1 MDHQKNFFLKMI
13 NLIKMIEYPL
23 TFRSVPGES
32 NKKCK
37 RLDLDDNIL
46 NDLERNGYK
55 QQGVIIDYINIHN
68 SISNISKKLGNN
80 TFEYNGKQ
88 YEIPNGR
95 YDVASLFDYFS
106 LWGVQNNLCEIFK
119 PCITLR
125 LLEGCNLVT
134 IKVEKKTK
142 FHPKLTEMLGFDADE
157 IFYPQKIYVAK
168 NPCNMGLDRP
178 IDLILSRPNH
188 TSLERTISMTFQL
201 TVPYGSRMLIKG
213 RNIICYPNCTIY
225 NSQHFEYQFVWS
237 GTNIPVQ
244 FDNIEETDEVRIIL
258 QLIKEK

>member
-1 MDHQKNFFLKMI
+1 
-13 NLIKMIEYPL
+13 MIEYPL
-23 TFRSVPGES
+23 TFRSVPDNS

-46 NDLERNGYK
+46 FDLERDGYK
-55 QQGVIIDYINIHN
+55 PRGVIIDHINIHN

-80 TFEYNGKQ
+80 IFEYDGKQ

-95 YDVASLFDYFS
+95 YDVNSLFEYFS
-106 LWGVQNNLCEIFK
+106 LWGVQNNLCDIFK

-157 IFYPQKIYVAK
+157 IFYPQKIYLAK
-168 NPCNMGLDRP
+168 NSCNMGLDRP
-178 IDLILSRPNH
+178 IDLILTPTNH
-188 TSLERTISMTFQL
+188 PSLNGNISMTFQL

-213 RNIICYPNCTIY
+213 DRNISYRLNYKSDDNIN
-225 NSQHFEYQFVWS
+225 FEYQFVWS
-237 GTNIPVQ
+237 GTNDPVQ
-244 FDNIEETDEVRIIL
+244 FDNIEETDEVKIIL
-258 QLIKEK
+258 QLIKEQ

>member
-1 MDHQKNFFLKMI
+1 
-13 NLIKMIEYPL
+13 MIEYPL
-23 TFRSVPGES
+23 TFRSVPDNS

-46 NDLERNGYK
+46 FDLERNGYK
-55 QQGVIIDYINIHN
+55 VQGVIIDYINIHN

-80 TFEYNGKQ
+80 TFEYDGKQ

-95 YDVASLFDYFS
+95 YDVNSLFEYFS
-106 LWGVQNNLCEIFK
+106 LWGVQNNLCDIFK

-157 IFYPQKIYVAK
+157 IFYPQKIYLAK
-168 NPCNMGLDRP
+168 NSCNMGLDRP
-178 IDLILSRPNH
+178 IDLILTPTNH
-188 TSLERTISMTFQL
+188 PSLNGNISMTFQL

-213 RNIICYPNCTIY
+213 DRNISYRLNYKSDDNIN
-225 NSQHFEYQFVWS
+225 FEYQLVWS
-237 GTNIPVQ
+237 GTNDPVQ
-244 FDNIEETDEVRIIL
+244 FDNIEETDEVKIIL
-258 QLIKEK
+258 QLIKEQ

>member
-1 MDHQKNFFLKMI
+1 M
-13 NLIKMIEYPL
+13 KMIEYPL
-23 TFRSVPGES
+23 TLRSVPSES
-32 NKKCK
+32 NKKCEGLNLK
-37 RLDLDDNIL
+37 DDIPF
-46 NDLERNGYK
+46 DFQRDGYTP
-55 QQGVIIDYINIHN
+55 QRVIIDSINIHN

-80 TFEYNGKQ
+80 TFEYDGKQ

-95 YDVASLFDYFS
+95 YDVNALFEYFS
-106 LWGVQNNLCEIFK
+106 LWGVQNNLCDIFK

-157 IFYPQKIYVAK
+157 IFYPQKIYLAK
-168 NPCNMGLDRP
+168 NSCNMGLDRP
-178 IDLILSRPNH
+178 IDLILSPVNNH
-188 TSLERTISMTFQL
+188 PSLNGNISMTFQL

-213 RNIICYPNCTIY
+213 DRNISYRLNYKSDDIIN
-225 NSQHFEYQFVWS
+225 FEYQLVWS

-244 FDNIEETDEVRIIL
+244 FDNTEETDEVRIIL
-258 QLIKEK
+258 QLVKEQ